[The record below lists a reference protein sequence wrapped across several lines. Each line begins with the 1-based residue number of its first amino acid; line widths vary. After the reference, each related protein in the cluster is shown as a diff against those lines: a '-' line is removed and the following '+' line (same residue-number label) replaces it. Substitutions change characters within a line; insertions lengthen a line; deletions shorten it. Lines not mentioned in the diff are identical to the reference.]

1 MGGRALLG
9 CDGLLLLLSYAPTVQ
24 NLPGMAAGGTEN
36 WNGGICRLCC
46 WASKKEIKMGNEKA
60 AWKSNTIWA
69 SAMAIIYA
77 VLKFFGVEISDGD
90 VVGAATKLD
99 GVVVGVLGIWAMV
112 GRWRATT
119 RIAPLLIPLALVGVL
134 MAGGCAANTAA
145 MPQAQEQKADEIGP
159 AFTVNGINIWIMG
172 EAGMKLAEVFNVTI
186 GDEATADT
194 QQSGAADQRA
204 TQASEGAGGQDAAAD
219 AALEI
224 PLVP

>member
-1 MGGRALLG
+1 MGKA
-9 CDGLLLLLSYAPTVQ
+9 
-24 NLPGMAAGGTEN
+24 
-36 WNGGICRLCC
+36 
-46 WASKKEIKMGNEKA
+46 KA

-77 VLKFFGVEISDGD
+77 VLKFAGVELTEDD
-90 VVGAATKLD
+90 VVGATSKLD

-119 RIAPLLIPLALVGVL
+119 RIAPLMIPLALLGVML
-134 MAGGCAANTAA
+134 AGGCAANTAA

-172 EAGMKLAEVFNVTI
+172 EAGMKLAEVFSVTI
-186 GDEATADT
+186 GDEATLDTT
-194 QQSGAADQRA
+194 QQGQADQRA

-219 AALEI
+219 AALEV